1 MNTEAAAYGEA
12 RAREGRLLADELVRG
27 LPLSGQSTPHAHEWA
42 IRTNTM
48 RRVLRLFAR
57 ADRPLRTLDVGCG
70 NGWFA
75 ARLAQAG
82 HQVTAIDTH
91 RPELEQA
98 QRVFAH
104 LPVHWM
110 EASPLNLDPAAGPF
124 DRILLAASVQY
135 FHELPGLITHLRSLL
150 APEGEVHVMDTVL
163 YPDVHAAQLA
173 SERSQRYYAQLGV
186 PAMAAHYH
194 HHTLAALL
202 DLGGSVV
209 SRPGLR
215 PVAGFPPWLHRDPF
229 HHIVLPAASSRP

>member
-1 MNTEAAAYGEA
+1 M
-12 RAREGRLLADELVRG
+12 
-27 LPLSGQSTPHAHEWA
+27 
-42 IRTNTM
+42 I
-48 RRVLRLFAR
+48 AR
-57 ADRPLRTLDVGCG
+57 ADVTSSRGTMPNSLGALH
-70 NGWFA
+70 A
-75 ARLAQAG
+75 ARPIGQ
-82 HQVTAIDTH
+82 
-91 RPELEQA
+91 
-98 QRVFAH
+98 
-104 LPVHWM
+104 
-110 EASPLNLDPAAGPF
+110 PF
-124 DRILLAASVQY
+124 GRSACGLLA
-135 FHELPGLITHLRSLL
+135 SLL

-173 SERSQRYYAQLGV
+173 SERSQRYYTELGV